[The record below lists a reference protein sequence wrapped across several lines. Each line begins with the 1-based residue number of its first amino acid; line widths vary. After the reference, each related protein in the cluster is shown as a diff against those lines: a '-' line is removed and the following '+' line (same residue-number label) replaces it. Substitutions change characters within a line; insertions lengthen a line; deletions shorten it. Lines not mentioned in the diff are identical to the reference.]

1 MQCRLQRKQFYILH
15 LNYATFQKHFHIII
29 IFFMQYG
36 NSNYTYHIMEL
47 IILWAIWRTDLFQCS
62 RNGECR
68 IGTAVNYTLSW

>member
-47 IILWAIWRTDLFQCS
+47 IIL
-62 RNGECR
+62 
-68 IGTAVNYTLSW
+68 